1 METNEEQDRYYFTT
15 TQLQKV
21 SVHLLYMPLRNR
33 SWSLQDL
40 MSSTIIFAST
50 QNAGGKA
57 QSKRLDQKLA
67 ALLQEMIVAN
77 NHQQEEMEK
86 MVTVL
91 NNICKKAQILPIQYK
106 KIQLIRRIQGSKLII
121 TLYMIKLYIIR
132 WN

>member
-1 METNEEQDRYYFTT
+1 
-15 TQLQKV
+15 
-21 SVHLLYMPLRNR
+21 
-33 SWSLQDL
+33 

-121 TLYMIKLYIIR
+121 TLYMIKLYNVR
-132 WN
+132 